1 MKRPNI
7 ILIMTDQ
14 LRGDC
19 MGFAGHP
26 EVKTPYLDTLA
37 SKGVVFD
44 NAYSAC
50 PSCIPARASLY
61 TGMSQRKH
69 GRVGYEDG
77 IAWDYPHTMAGELA
91 KAGYYTQ
98 CVGKMHVYPL
108 RNLMG
113 FHHIELHD
121 GYLHYNRRS
130 DIPYY
135 ENQKTADDYMYWL
148 KQEKGIDADVIDT
161 GLECNSWVSRP
172 WMYEEQYHPTNWVTS
187 RCIDFLRRR
196 DRSKPFFLMASYLRP
211 HTPFDAPEYYFDL
224 YKNISLT
231 PPAVGSWEDTEELQ
245 KKGRIFDSITGPLD
259 PEQIRQA
266 QIGYYA
272 CITHLDHQIGRLLQ
286 ALIDDGIYEDCV
298 FVFTSDHGEQLCDH
312 HLFRKALPY
321 QGSIHIPMIISG
333 NEARLAGREGTVCHG
348 LAELRDVM
356 PTLIDIAGG
365 KIPDSVEGK
374 SLMPLAADPKKR
386 IRDYLHG
393 EHSFGERS
401 NQWIVTEH
409 EKYIWYSQTDQE
421 QFFDLDNDPHET
433 HDLMAEKPMRAK
445 ILKDILIRELAGREE
460 GYTDGERLIPRR
472 RPQNCLGHL
481 RKGS

>member
-1 MKRPNI
+1 
-7 ILIMTDQ
+7 
-14 LRGDC
+14 
-19 MGFAGHP
+19 
-26 EVKTPYLDTLA
+26 
-37 SKGVVFD
+37 
-44 NAYSAC
+44 
-50 PSCIPARASLY
+50 
-61 TGMSQRKH
+61 
-69 GRVGYEDG
+69 
-77 IAWDYPHTMAGELA
+77 
-91 KAGYYTQ
+91 
-98 CVGKMHVYPL
+98 
-108 RNLMG
+108 MG

-211 HTPFDAPEYYFDL
+211 HPPFDAPKYYFDL

-312 HLFRKALPY
+312 HLFRKAPA
-321 QGSIHIPMIISG
+321 ISG
-333 NEARLAGREGTVCHG
+333 QYTYTDDHFGKRGPACRQRGNSLPWTGGTERCDAH
-348 LAELRDVM
+348 
-356 PTLIDIAGG
+356 IDRYCRG

-460 GYTDGERLIPRR
+460 GYTDGERLIPGR